1 MVSRFFFRSPWLPGI
16 LIALIFSSCASGP
29 KIQVRD
35 PSLGEFAYLA
45 PGGLAYFHVDVNR
58 ARPILAQIT
67 MKDVDMPQT
76 MRILRR
82 VDFVS
87 GAVYPPEA
95 KRKILLHAW
104 RQKGNIPGS
113 AGLVLNPRW
122 KQTLSE
128 TGGKYWHSERAGL
141 SVSIQNTQAFVSD
154 RDPFTDGTPISLPE
168 KLNELRWDA
177 LLLGWL
183 ENAGTSIN
191 NFLSTIG
198 LPVNIPTERI
208 LFGIYESTGQGPD
221 DDDAGSPEAGSA
233 KDLPEPLYEM
243 RLRVETGNAN
253 QAKALA
259 ALLAFVRVLAEN
271 PNINVD
277 QEFLE
282 VLRPLL
288 VNPPSQDGPDL
299 VIQTSPLNA
308 QGIALLFSRF
318 AVYSQ

>member
-1 MVSRFFFRSPWLPGI
+1 MVSRFFFRSPLLPGI
-16 LIALIFSSCASGP
+16 LIALFFSSCASGP
-29 KIQVRD
+29 KTQVRD

-45 PGGLAYFHVDVNR
+45 PGGLAYFYVDVNR
-58 ARPILAQIT
+58 ARPILAHIT
-67 MKDVDMPQT
+67 MKDVDMRQT

-87 GAVYPPEA
+87 GAVYPQDA

-104 RQKGNIPGS
+104 RQKGNIPGG
-113 AGLVLNPRW
+113 AGLVFSPQW

-154 RDPFTDGTPISLPE
+154 GDPFTDGTPISLPE
-168 KLNELRWDA
+168 KLDELRWDA
-177 LLLGWL
+177 LLLGWM
-183 ENAGTSIN
+183 ENAGTPIN

-198 LPVNIPTERI
+198 LPVHIPTERI
-208 LFGIYESTGQGPD
+208 LFGIYESTGQEPD
-221 DDDAGSPEAGSA
+221 DDDAGLPEGGSVD
-233 KDLPEPLYEM
+233 DLPESLYEM
-243 RLRVETGNAN
+243 RFRVETGNAN
-253 QAKALA
+253 QARALA
-259 ALLAFVRVLAEN
+259 ALLAIVRGLAEN
-271 PNINVD
+271 PDINAD

-282 VLRPLL
+282 TLRPLL
-288 VNPPSQDGPDL
+288 VNPPSQEGPDL
-299 VIQTSPLNA
+299 VIKTGALNA